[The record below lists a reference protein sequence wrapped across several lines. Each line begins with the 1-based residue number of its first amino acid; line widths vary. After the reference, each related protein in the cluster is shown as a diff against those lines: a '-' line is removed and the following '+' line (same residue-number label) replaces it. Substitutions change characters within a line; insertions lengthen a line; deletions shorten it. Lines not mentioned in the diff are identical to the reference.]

1 MIAEIGSG
9 SVWVSDLLLMLPAEY
24 LTMSCESVDL
34 DASVIQSG
42 HSRVT
47 YIDRAQASISRVR

>member
-1 MIAEIGSG
+1 MS
-9 SVWVSDLLLMLPAEY
+9 PAADI
-24 LTMSCESVDL
+24 TMSCESVDL

-47 YIDRAQASISRVR
+47 YVDGAQASISRVR